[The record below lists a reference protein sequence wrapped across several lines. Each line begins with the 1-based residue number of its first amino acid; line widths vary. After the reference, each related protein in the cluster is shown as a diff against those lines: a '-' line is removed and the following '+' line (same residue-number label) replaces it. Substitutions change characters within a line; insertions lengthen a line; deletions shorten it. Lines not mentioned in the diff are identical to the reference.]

1 VIEKRCDEAIKIA
14 DAILAATYLS
24 PDTHAA
30 KSSCY
35 RIAGDNAKADFHKAI
50 YLGLINSILAKGDGN
65 SPETAYTV
73 VTVEEEYAVMRAL
86 GFTVWAQAFVHQG
99 EHVFD
104 TLAGT
109 DDKTKTTAKLYF
121 NVDIPLGN
129 EKQRRVPK

>member
-1 VIEKRCDEAIKIA
+1 
-14 DAILAATYLS
+14 
-24 PDTHAA
+24 
-30 KSSCY
+30 
-35 RIAGDNAKADFHKAI
+35 
-50 YLGLINSILAKGDGN
+50 LINSILAKGDGN

-104 TLAGT
+104 TLSGT
-109 DDKTKTTAKLYF
+109 DDKTKTTTKLYF
-121 NVDIPLGN
+121 NVDIALGN